1 MKILQKGALS
11 KCNNWRGLTLL
22 SVHSK
27 ILGELTIRWI
37 SEAVDQRFRLEQGGF
52 RKGRGCTNQIFTLR
66 NIIEQCIEW
75 QRKLYINC
83 VDFEKSF
90 RSIHSENLRR
100 ILRA

>member
-37 SEAVDQRFRLEQGGF
+37 SEAVDQRLRQEQAGF
-52 RKGRGCTNQIFTLR
+52 QKGQGCTDQIFTQR
-66 NIIEQCIEW
+66 NIIEQCTEW
-75 QRKLYINC
+75 QRQLCINYM
-83 VDFEKSF
+83 V
-90 RSIHSENLRR
+90 
-100 ILRA
+100 